1 MLTDGHFL
9 YPSLDLRSYSTC
21 FTLYSMYNK
30 MHIEADY
37 VMSKYGLQ
45 LNNSY
50 LQLQLGQNYAFNCMF
65 IFISYLHWSYSFV
78 NVVTLDPQTK
88 SA

>member
-1 MLTDGHFL
+1 MVKILNPLMLTDGHFL

-50 LQLQLGQNYAFNCMF
+50 LQLQLGQNYAFNCMI
-65 IFISYLHWSYSFV
+65 IFVFAPLFDIV
-78 NVVTLDPQTK
+78 P
-88 SA
+88 